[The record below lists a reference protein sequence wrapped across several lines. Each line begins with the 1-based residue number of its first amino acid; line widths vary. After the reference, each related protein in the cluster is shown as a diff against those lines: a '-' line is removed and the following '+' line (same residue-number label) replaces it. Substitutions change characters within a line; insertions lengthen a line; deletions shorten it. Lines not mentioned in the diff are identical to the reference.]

1 MLGRGGVSA
10 ALVAV
15 MLGVACAPSRVD
27 PEASVVVRSRVVAPD
42 GTPAEGRPVTAVVQP
57 GASDVLF
64 GLPLTLGTLGLV
76 CLADDVPKVC
86 ADRLRTRTGTD
97 GTFRFELQGR
107 DVRGLFGEVR
117 RLVVAAAG
125 SGDGGATG
133 AVTTAGFDANAT
145 DIALPDIR
153 LWGARV
159 ALEEAGGEVRGS
171 WPALPTDYGTAGR
184 ASLSFERAGGEVV
197 WWAPAGATG
206 GSVDGRVL
214 EDTAGVAVA
223 TLEAS
228 GGTGDLDVSFAYR
241 SAGTA
246 YAAGAGAPASRG
258 VGCRVDGGPQLVP
271 CPLTDGDFSRSSG
284 LAGSAALVQLAEP
297 RPVRL
302 VVVRGCTA
310 PCAVEAVEPSGAVR
324 ALGSVQGPFAALVP
338 AAPVVAGAVRVT
350 GALAGLLEVSVW
362 DGPGERPLLRPAGGG
377 DAGGG
382 GRGAEPGGR
391 SGAGRSGPAQGRDRF
406 PWAWVAVVLGVGVAG
421 LAAGVAV
428 SKRRKPWEESRI
440 GPGSSA

>member
-1 MLGRGGVSA
+1 M
-10 ALVAV
+10 
-15 MLGVACAPSRVD
+15 
-27 PEASVVVRSRVVAPD
+27 VVRSRVLGPD
-42 GTPAEGRPVTAVVQP
+42 GAPSGGRPVTAVVQP
-57 GASDVLF
+57 GASDLLF

-86 ADRLRTRTGTD
+86 ADRLRTRTAPD
-97 GTFRFELQGR
+97 GTFRFELRGR

-125 SGDGGATG
+125 KGDGGAPG
-133 AVTTAGFDANAT
+133 AITSVGFDAEAT
-145 DIALPDIR
+145 DIALPDVR
-153 LWGARV
+153 LWGGRV
-159 ALEEAGGEVRGS
+159 ALGEADGAVRGS
-171 WPALPTDYGTAGR
+171 WLALPAAYGTTGQ

-228 GGTGDLDVSFAYR
+228 GSTGDLDVSFAYR
-241 SAGTA
+241 SAGTP
-246 YAAGAGAPASRG
+246 YVAGAGKPASRG
-258 VGCRVDGGPQLVP
+258 ARCRADGGPALVP
-271 CPLTDGDFSRSSG
+271 CPLTDGDFSRPSG
-284 LAGSAALVQLAEP
+284 LAGGAVVVELTEP
-297 RPVRL
+297 RPVGL

-310 PCAVEAVEPSGAVR
+310 PCAVEAVAPSGAAH
-324 ALGSVQGPFAALVP
+324 ALGSAQGPFAAVAP
-338 AAPVVAGAVRVT
+338 PAPVVAGAVRVT

-362 DGPGERPLLRPAGGG
+362 DGPGERPLLRPAGAG

-382 GRGAEPGGR
+382 GRGDEPAGGF
-391 SGAGRSGPAQGRDRF
+391 GGGQSGPAQGRDGF

-428 SKRRKPWEESRI
+428 SKRRRPWEESRS
-440 GPGSSA
+440 GPGNGA